1 MNNQE
6 DINYLLI
13 DEIYTPVTEEDYE
26 NLKPIIEDFVE
37 SYEQNQDKP
46 IEDWLKEK
54 LQTELPDKSE
64 MEVQSI
70 TSEIIESIK
79 TFENQKESLKE
90 ARLKGRSKE
99 SWFAQKVKEATSG
112 TSVDQTVKYLK
123 NLDEAVKIA
132 NDAYTKTILTQNG
145 SGPVSQNPQ
154 LNGYIAEQWHAQTF
168 NMSAAAR
175 GSKYRA
181 TVLEPNG
188 KKYAANGVDIEIYEE
203 LSKHVVEKGKVKI
216 QKIVG
221 PIIRR
226 YQSKYCKN
234 SEATQKAFEEGNY
247 RGQQSLVPEGQ
258 ADKMSR
264 KAVEFIESPDG
275 IRSTPLSKERAVE
288 MQNEAQSGKWNER
301 NWNDYKTKDI
311 AVGIGKQVAN
321 GAVLGAA
328 IGAGTEVIEKL
339 CKGEQIEGKEVA
351 KKALAGGADFGVKA
365 AITGA
370 VKTGTEKGIIK
381 CIPKGTS
388 SNAIAN
394 VVFVGVENAKI
405 LYQYG
410 KGDITGRQAI
420 NKMEETTVSAAGGM
434 IAMRYGVSGGAKIG
448 FAIGTLFGGIGA
460 PVGAAIGSFIG
471 GSLAYMAGSAVGK
484 AVVAARRK
492 ITSIAK
498 TVVTKAYETAKSA
511 VKTVVS
517 GIASVGRKIVD
528 ALRFW

>member
-1 MNNQE
+1 MNEQE
-6 DINYLLI
+6 EIYDLLI

-26 NLKPIIEDFVE
+26 NLKLFINDFVE
-37 SYEQNQDKP
+37 SFEQNQDKP

-64 MEVQSI
+64 KEVQTI
-70 TSEIIESIK
+70 TSEIIESIQ

-112 TSVDQTVKYLK
+112 KTVTETVDYLK
-123 NLDEAVKIA
+123 NLDRTVKDA
-132 NDAYTKTILTQNG
+132 NDAYTKTILTKTGEVN
-145 SGPVSQNPQ
+145 QNPN
-154 LNGYIAEQWHAQTF
+154 LNGFIAEQAHVQSH
-168 NMSAAAR
+168 NMDATTR
-175 GSKYRA
+175 GSMYRA
-181 TVLEPNG
+181 KVLEPDG
-188 KKYAANGVDIEIYEE
+188 KRYARNGVDIGIY
-203 LSKHVVEKGKVKI
+203 KVKEVDG
-216 QKIVG
+216 KIVFESK
-221 PIIRR
+221 PIRR
-226 YQSKYCKN
+226 YQVKYCKDAN
-234 SEATQKAFEEGNY
+234 ATERAFEAGDY

-275 IRSTPLSKERAVE
+275 TRSTPLSKERAVE
-288 MQNEAQSGKWNER
+288 MQDEAQSGKWNER

-339 CKGEQIEGKEVA
+339 CKGEKIEGKEVA
-351 KKALAGGADFGVKA
+351 KKAIAGGADFGVKA

-370 VKTGTEKGIIK
+370 VKTGAEKGIIK

-410 KGDITGRQAI
+410 NGDITGRQAI

-434 IAMRYGVSGGAKIG
+434 IAMGYGVSGGAKIG
-448 FAIGTLFGGIGA
+448 GIIGTLFGGIGA
-460 PVGAAIGSFIG
+460 PVGAAIGGFIG
-471 GSLAYMAGSAVGK
+471 GTLAYMAGSAVGK

-492 ITSIAK
+492 ITSVAK

>member
-1 MNNQE
+1 MSNQE

-13 DEIYTPVTEEDYE
+13 DEIYTPVTEDDFE
-26 NLKPIIEDFVE
+26 NLKPIIDDFVE

-54 LQTELPDKSE
+54 FQSELPDKTE
-64 MEVQSI
+64 EEVQSI
-70 TSEIIESIK
+70 TDEIIESIN

-112 TSVDQTVKYLK
+112 MSVEQTVEYLK
-123 NLDEAVKIA
+123 NLDEAVKNA
-132 NDAYTKTILTQNG
+132 NDAYTKTILTQCGQVNQ
-145 SGPVSQNPQ
+145 SPN

-168 NMSAAAR
+168 NMSATAR

-181 TVLEPNG
+181 KVIEPNG
-188 KKYAANGVDIEIYEE
+188 NRYTANGVDIEIYKELTEHIEE
-203 LSKHVVEKGKVKI
+203 NGKIKVK
-216 QKIVG
+216 KIVG
-221 PIIRR
+221 SIIKR
-226 YQSKYCKN
+226 YQSKYGQDPK
-234 SEATQKAFEEGNY
+234 ATQQAFEKGNY

-288 MQNEAQSGKWNER
+288 MQDEAQSGKWNER

-339 CKGEQIEGKEVA
+339 CKGEKIEGKEVA
-351 KKALAGGADFGVKA
+351 KKAIAGGADFGVKA

-370 VKTGTEKGIIK
+370 VKTGAEKGIIK
-381 CIPKGTS
+381 CIPKGIS

-410 KGDITGRQAI
+410 NGDITGRQAI

-434 IAMRYGVSGGAKIG
+434 IAMGYGASGGAKIG
-448 FAIGTLFGGIGA
+448 GVIGTFFGGIGA
-460 PVGAAIGSFIG
+460 PVGAAIGGFIG
-471 GSLAYMAGSAVGK
+471 GTLAYMAGSAVGK

-492 ITSIAK
+492 ITSVAK